1 MLRAR
6 GSPEVS
12 PISDSHSEGRRRLR
26 LPYQVIAVP
35 APRPRIRGTC
45 NFLPVPPVDGGAQR
59 LSTPGVSKLR
69 SMGQILPGSYFCMTW
84 ELRMTFTLWSSLE
97 NPKEEEYCVTWKLYE
112 ITVSVNNVLL
122 GCSQAYC
129 SAFMLQQEEWKSWH
143 RWRGLLSLKYW
154 LSGSLQKKVCWF
166 PIYLW
171 QLQGEFSLQQ
181 TKWDIPVVCCH
192 EIWWQFT

>member
-1 MLRAR
+1 MNKPPLVTAGWFGESLSGDSIPGPLRPRLTKVCDLEPVGRLKGSQLPRSVVGTAVLCSSYFDMLRAR

-69 SMGQILPGSYFCMTW
+69 SMGQILPGSYFCLT
-84 ELRMTFTLWSSLE
+84 
-97 NPKEEEYCVTWKLYE
+97 
-112 ITVSVNNVLL
+112 
-122 GCSQAYC
+122 
-129 SAFMLQQEEWKSWH
+129 
-143 RWRGLLSLKYW
+143 
-154 LSGSLQKKVCWF
+154 
-166 PIYLW
+166 
-171 QLQGEFSLQQ
+171 
-181 TKWDIPVVCCH
+181 
-192 EIWWQFT
+192 